1 MSSDVCHLKRN
12 SSIGMLSSKLP
23 LKAGGSWKIGVQHAI
38 YTFSL
43 DVDGETR
50 ESLLNDLD

>member
-1 MSSDVCHLKRN
+1 MAAE
-12 SSIGMLSSKLP
+12 
-23 LKAGGSWKIGVQHAI
+23 LKAGADWNIGVQHAI
-38 YTFSL
+38 YTYSF